1 MSGLGGGAPDG
12 AAIATSRGEL
22 DHMADVGLLS
32 RFAATKIPPVQ
43 PWIPLGVAAF
53 AAVGTALVAAEGR
66 RLGTGLL
73 LLVVVLLAV
82 PAWRRPVSGRFGWL
96 VPAVV
101 RAIEYGL
108 IVRVVAVVDPD
119 AVPAAFALLC
129 AIAYHHYDTVYRWRY
144 QRRGP
149 RESVFSLGLGWDGR
163 LVLLAL
169 LLLVDVG
176 LNRPL
181 LVLAVAF
188 GVLFVAES
196 AMGWRRW
203 LRRASFTPSA

>member
-1 MSGLGGGAPDG
+1 M
-12 AAIATSRGEL
+12 TGEL
-22 DHMADVGLLS
+22 DQLADVGPLS
-32 RFAATKIPPVQ
+32 RAAASAIPPVH
-43 PWIPLGVAAF
+43 PWVPLGAAAF
-53 AAVGTALVAAEGR
+53 AALGTALVAADGR

-82 PAWRRPVSGRFGWL
+82 PAWRAPLSGRFGWL

-108 IVRVVAVVDPD
+108 VVRIVAAVDPD
-119 AVPAAFALLC
+119 AMPAAFGLLC
-129 AIAYHHYDTVYRWRY
+129 AVAYHHYDTVYRWRY
-144 QRRGP
+144 TRFGP
-149 RESVFSLGLGWDGR
+149 REAVFRLGLGWDGR

-169 LLLVDVG
+169 LLLADVE

-181 LVLAVAF
+181 GVLAVAL

-196 AMGWRRW
+196 AIGWRRW
-203 LRRASFTPSA
+203 LRRAAFTRSP